1 MAEYPAY
8 VCTPEVRWSDQDLLG
23 HVNNARV
30 ITLIEEARIQ
40 WLRDAWDRTDV
51 RDRPTLVARMELNY
65 RRPVVYGPQ
74 LSVELGVGRV
84 GRSSYTI
91 TCRGIQ
97 DGRVAFDGL
106 TVMVMVDAE
115 TGEPTALSEREREL
129 LGRYGSFDPED
140 PTRLD

>member
-1 MAEYPAY
+1 
-8 VCTPEVRWSDQDLLG
+8 
-23 HVNNARV
+23 
-30 ITLIEEARIQ
+30 
-40 WLRDAWDRTDV
+40 
-51 RDRPTLVARMELNY
+51 
-65 RRPVVYGPQ
+65 
-74 LSVELGVGRV
+74 VGRV

-115 TGEPTALSEREREL
+115 TGEPTALSERERDL